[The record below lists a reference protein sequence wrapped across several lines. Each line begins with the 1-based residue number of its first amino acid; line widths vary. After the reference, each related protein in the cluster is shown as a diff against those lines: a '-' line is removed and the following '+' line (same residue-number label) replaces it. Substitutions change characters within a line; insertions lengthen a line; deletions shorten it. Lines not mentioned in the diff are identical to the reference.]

1 MTMNELYEKQKEI
14 QAEMGIGVGTENIIQ
29 WYNAL
34 SAVSVEIGEALS
46 EDTRWKRLVNG
57 NVKKA
62 YINREGVIGEIADI
76 YLYLFN
82 ACIFYGI
89 SYETLVDAIC
99 TKQNKNRKR
108 LLQVK

>member
-1 MTMNELYEKQKEI
+1 MNELYEKQKEI
-14 QAEMGIGVGTENIIQ
+14 QVGMGIGVGTENVIQ

-34 SAVSVEIGEALS
+34 SAASIEIGETLS

-57 NVKKA
+57 NIKKA
-62 YINREGVIGEIADI
+62 YVNREGVIEEMADI

-89 SYETLVDAIC
+89 SYQTLVDAIR
-99 TKQNKNRKR
+99 TKQDKNRKR
-108 LLQVK
+108 LLQLK